1 MQMLNSSSEISF
13 SENWKKGMFI
23 KLIVKFKKKKN

>member
-1 MQMLNSSSEISF
+1 MQIVNSSNEISF

-23 KLIVKFKKKKN
+23 KLIVKLKKKN